1 MTSENKPTPGAWFT
15 NRDGFS
21 TVYVEARICGGWL
34 QEVAACGPTEQGPE
48 QQESNARLIAEAGTV
63 FHECGLS
70 PRELLD
76 KNQDYKAQNARLTVA
91 LRNLCKH
98 FPTDAD
104 MAELGWEV
112 EYVETACQAYDTARA
127 VLAKQKE

>member
-48 QQESNARLIAEAGTV
+48 QQEANARLIAEAGTV
-63 FHECGLS
+63 HHECGLS
-70 PRELLD
+70 PRELLEAVRD
-76 KNQDYKAQNARLTVA
+76 MYMELREIAQYPENDTVEM
-91 LRNLCKH
+91 RRI
-98 FPTDAD
+98 
-104 MAELGWEV
+104 
-112 EYVETACQAYDTARA
+112 ARA
-127 VLAKQKE
+127 ALAKHKEV

>member
-70 PRELLD
+70 PRELLEGYRD
-76 KNQDYKAQNARLTVA
+76 MYMELREIAQYPENDTVEM
-91 LRNLCKH
+91 RRI
-98 FPTDAD
+98 
-104 MAELGWEV
+104 
-112 EYVETACQAYDTARA
+112 ARA
-127 VLAKQKE
+127 ALAKHKEV